1 MGALREQLDAA
12 LQTGSLAAVLFALL
26 IGVLVGFTPCVYP
39 VLPIIVAYVG
49 RIAGGK
55 KLNAFFYSL
64 VYVLGMALVYCTA
77 GIIIVL
83 AGGQVGQLWNNGW
96 FLMGLG
102 VIFVLISLWMFK
114 VFSIPT
120 PQFLKGAP
128 KRGGTIGAFTIGAAS
143 GLVVGPCTVPGLAIT
158 LTLISTAAQEHS
170 VGAFLFGVIVMF
182 AYSIGLGS
190 LVILCGTFSGLLA
203 TLPRSGKW
211 LNVVE
216 KVFASLMMAVAVF
229 FFLAAGQAGNFPLL
243 IPLLAGS
250 GNGDAPPPA
259 EAAPV
264 EEDFAGYTAPINERL
279 DAGEVKGSYE
289 DVNSPSPS
297 WALERLEGADLIQI
311 DGFESRKGVVLV
323 FFAKWCVAC
332 IEEIPYVR
340 ELHSKLADR
349 DVVLFGVNSGERR
362 EVVEKLKRERGI
374 TYPVL
379 LDATRSVTQ
388 SYNIRGLPHVIGID
402 ANGVVRYDSSILP
415 EDEEAFISMLEE
427 GAASG
432 E

>member
-1 MGALREQLDAA
+1 MDAFREQLNAA
-12 LQTGSLAAVLFALL
+12 LETGSVAAVLFAFL

-55 KLNAFFYSL
+55 KLNAFLYSL
-64 VYVLGMALVYCTA
+64 VYVLGMAMVYCTG

-96 FLMGLG
+96 FLLGLG
-102 VIFVLISLWMFK
+102 FLFVLISLWMFK
-114 VFSIPT
+114 VFSVPT

-128 KRGGTIGAFTIGAAS
+128 KRGGTIGAFSIGAAS

-182 AYSIGLGS
+182 AYSLGLGS

-211 LNVVE
+211 LNIVE
-216 KVFASLMMAVAVF
+216 KVFASLMMAAAVF

-250 GNGDAPPPA
+250 STGGEPPPA
-259 EAAPV
+259 DTALV
-264 EEDFAGYTAPINERL
+264 EEDLNGYAVPADEKLN
-279 DAGEVKGSYE
+279 AGEVKGTYGGVSA
-289 DVNSPSPS
+289 PTPS
-297 WALERLEGADLIQI
+297 WALERLEGGLVQVN
-311 DGFESRKGVVLV
+311 GFEGKKGVVLV
-323 FFAKWCVAC
+323 FFAKWCVTC
-332 IEEIPYVR
+332 IEEIPHVR
-340 ELHSKLADR
+340 ELHSRLADR

-362 EVVEKLKRERGI
+362 EIVAKLKKERGI

-379 LDATRSVTQ
+379 LDASRSVTQ

-402 ANGVVRYDSSILP
+402 AKGIVRYDSSLLP

-427 GAASG
+427 GAATG